1 MTLEEAYEH
10 LHDCRYCDSFTGNDE
25 TGCEG
30 APKACPGFRLDRH
43 TAPSWAEEYAF
54 LFEPDA

>member
-1 MTLEEAYEH
+1 MSPKEAYEY
-10 LHDCRYCDSFTGNDE
+10 LHTCEFCDSFTGNDE

-30 APKACPGFRLDRH
+30 APSACPMFRLDRY
-43 TAPSWAEEYAF
+43 TAPSWAEEYAS